1 MAFKGVKTMTVD
13 VFDTLALSFVI
24 NDNILG
30 KCFLYTLTFR
40 ALRGN
45 HIVMVT
51 LAVYPRLLRTTLTI
65 SVRFVFRHPNPSI
78 TNDLHDLP
86 QWFTTFEIELR
97 GYKQATALSHERT
110 KNSNPSKKII
120 FATTQFEFESP
131 N

>member
-1 MAFKGVKTMTVD
+1 MALKGVKTMTVD

-65 SVRFVFRHPNPSI
+65 SVRFVFPHPKPKFNERFARPSTMVSLKCI
-78 TNDLHDLP
+78 
-86 QWFTTFEIELR
+86 
-97 GYKQATALSHERT
+97 YLS
-110 KNSNPSKKII
+110 S
-120 FATTQFEFESP
+120 
-131 N
+131 